1 MASTPEQPRAE
12 SELDLEAMREVEAS
26 VTRLADRFAQRDP
39 NMAAALKREAQV
51 LRNLLAGGAPPREG
65 AHGSLHRLRELYDS
79 ALVGGLYE
87 ESKDASLLILLN
99 RLLGV

>member
-1 MASTPEQPRAE
+1 MASTPEESRAE
-12 SELDLEAMREVEAS
+12 ADLDLEAMREVEAS
-26 VTRLADRFAQRDP
+26 VTRLADRFSQRDP
-39 NMAAALKREAQV
+39 KMAAALKREAHV
-51 LRNLLAGGAPPREG
+51 LRDLLAGGAPPSEG
-65 AHGSLHRLRELYDS
+65 ARGSLHRLRELYNA